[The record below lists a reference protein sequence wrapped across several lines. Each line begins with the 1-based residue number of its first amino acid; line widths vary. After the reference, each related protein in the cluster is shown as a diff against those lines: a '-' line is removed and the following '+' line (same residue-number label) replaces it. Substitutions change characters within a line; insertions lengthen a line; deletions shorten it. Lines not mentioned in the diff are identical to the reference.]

1 MVRTEFTEEEAQIV
15 KDVLESYIS
24 GLASEI
30 YGMDT
35 LTFAKTQD
43 LVHKKNVVA
52 EVIERMDKM
61 VA

>member
-1 MVRTEFTEEEAQIV
+1 MVRTEFTEEEAQVV
-15 KDVLESYIS
+15 KDILESYIS

-30 YGMDT
+30 YGKDA
-35 LTFAKTQD
+35 LSLAKTQD
-43 LVHKKNVVA
+43 LVHKRDVVA

>member
-1 MVRTEFTEEEAQIV
+1 MVQTEFTEEEAQIV
-15 KDVLESYIS
+15 KDILESYIS

-30 YGMDT
+30 YGTDT
-35 LTFAKTQD
+35 LSFAKTQD
-43 LVHKKNVVA
+43 LVHKKDVVA